1 MHVTIISRSGLKYID
16 EKIQEFIRFLSYIWN
31 MSKNLDESGL
41 KSIFSEYDLF
51 FIDIWGVVH
60 NGIKL
65 HENAVKVLNELST
78 NEKKFI
84 LLTNAP
90 RPNLTVINTLKKM
103 GLNDFSD
110 TVFTSGEASKR
121 YLLENFNN
129 KKFFHIGPPR
139 DFDLFKT
146 FEDNKVLNIDDSDY
160 LLCSGLFEEHEDDLG
175 YYKNLLS
182 KHITKKMICTNPDLI
197 VDRGDKREYCAGS
210 IAKSFEEINGEVI
223 YFGKP
228 YPPVYEIAADVNN
241 KKILCIGDNL
251 NTDIKGANI
260 QNFDSLLITGGI
272 HRQEILKL
280 SIDNVLKNYETKI
293 NYFQK
298 ELKWWKS

>member
-65 HENAVKVLNELST
+65 HENAVKVLNELSN

-90 RPNLTVINTLKKM
+90 RPNLTVVNTLKKM
-103 GLNDFSD
+103 GLNNFSD

-121 YLLENFNN
+121 YLLENYNN
-129 KKFFHIGPPR
+129 KKFFHLGPPR

-210 IAKSFEEINGEVI
+210 IAKSFEEIEGEVI

-228 YPPVYEIAADVNN
+228 YPPVYEISADVNN

-272 HRQEILKL
+272 HREEISKL
-280 SIDNVLKNYETKI
+280 SIKNVLKNYEAKI
-293 NYFQK
+293 DYFQK
-298 ELKWWKS
+298 ELKW

>member
-1 MHVTIISRSGLKYID
+1 MHVTIISRSGLKFIN

-31 MSKNLDESGL
+31 MSKNLDETGL
-41 KSIFSEYDLF
+41 KSIFSDYDLF
-51 FIDIWGVVH
+51 FIDIWGVIH

-65 HENAVKVLNELST
+65 YENAIKVLNELS
-78 NEKKFI
+78 NNKKKFI

-129 KKFFHIGPPR
+129 KKFFHLGPPR

-160 LLCSGLFEEHEDDLG
+160 LLCSGLFEEHEDDLE
-175 YYKNLLS
+175 YYKKLLS
-182 KHITKKMICTNPDLI
+182 NHITKKMICTNPDLI

-210 IAKSFEEINGEVI
+210 IAKSFEEIDGKVI

-228 YPPVYEIAADVNN
+228 YPPVYEISADVNN

-272 HRQEILKL
+272 HREEISKL
-280 SIDNVLKNYETKI
+280 SIKNVLKNYEAKI
-293 NYFQK
+293 DYFQK
-298 ELKWWKS
+298 ELKW